1 MYEYAEMVASITHKV
16 EGKVTSV
23 DTPLTPNL
31 NDIFAYIDEHSQVFL
46 ARLIE
51 YLRRPSIS
59 AYGEGIRE
67 VADYVAA
74 VMLQMG
80 LVVRVIPTSGWPM
93 VFGEYHVGRG
103 APTVLL
109 YGHYDVQPPDPLDE
123 WLSPPFE
130 PTLRNGRI
138 YARGV
143 GDNKGQH
150 FAQLLALEAHLACR
164 GTLPCNVKVLLE
176 GEEEVGSPH
185 MPEFIRAHRDEL
197 QSDLVI
203 ISDGPVHENGQPTI
217 SFGVRG
223 VLDIEL
229 RTRGANR
236 DLHSGHW
243 GGIVPNPLWTL
254 VHLLATMKNE
264 RGEITIDGFYENVQP
279 LTERERQALA
289 NLPIDVSEVKQS
301 LGLQHLD
308 EPQERGYFERL
319 AVWPTL
325 TINGIH
331 GGYGGPGS
339 KTVLPHE
346 AIAKCDIRLVEAQTV
361 DEILAKVQAHVQRHA
376 PEVSV
381 TSYGGMDPS
390 KTPLDSPFTEPL
402 RQAIIAA
409 QGTAPLFVPA
419 KGASLPTYVFT
430 KILGLP
436 AFGVPYANPD
446 ESNHAPNE
454 NMEVARFF
462 LGIKTGAAMLSC
474 LGTPQDA
481 AVKPQSTLGR

>member
-1 MYEYAEMVASITHKV
+1 MNALSRPDL
-16 EGKVTSV
+16 S
-23 DTPLTPNL
+23 
-31 NDIFAYIDEHSQVFL
+31 DIFAYIDAHSEAFL
-46 ARLIE
+46 ARLID

-59 AYGEGIRE
+59 AYGEEIAE
-67 VADYVAA
+67 VAEYIAG
-74 VMLQMG
+74 VMRQMG
-80 LVVRVIPTSGWPM
+80 LAVRILPTTGWPI
-93 VFGEYHVGRG
+93 VFGEYHLRPD

-109 YGHYDVQPPDPLDE
+109 YGHYDVQPPDPLEE
-123 WLSPPFE
+123 WISPPFE
-130 PTLRNGRI
+130 PAIRDGRL

-150 FAQLLALEAHLACR
+150 FAQLMALESLMVCH

-185 MPEFIRAHRDEL
+185 MPEFVRKHRDAL
-197 QSDLVI
+197 QADLMIV
-203 ISDGPVHENGQPTI
+203 SDGPVHEDGQSTI

-229 RTRGANR
+229 RARGANR

-243 GGIVPNPLWTL
+243 GGIAPDPLWTL
-254 VHLLATMKNE
+254 VHLLASMKNE
-264 RGEITIDGFYENVQP
+264 RGEITIDGFYDHVQP
-279 LTERERQALA
+279 LTELEREALA
-289 NLPIDVSEVKQS
+289 KLPVDVDEVKQS
-301 LGLQHLD
+301 LGLQRLD

-319 AVWPTL
+319 TAWPTL

-339 KTVLPHE
+339 KTVLPHQ
-346 AIAKCDIRLVEAQTV
+346 AVAKCDIRLVEAQTAE
-361 DEILAKVQAHVQRHA
+361 EILAKVKAHVQRHA

-402 RQAIIAA
+402 RQAITAA
-409 QGTAPLFVPA
+409 QGAEPLLVPA
-419 KGASLPTYVFT
+419 KGASLPNYVFT
-430 KILGLP
+430 KTLGIP
-436 AFGVPYANPD
+436 VFGVPYANPD

-454 NMEVARFF
+454 NMEVTRFF
-462 LGIKTGAAMLSC
+462 MGIKTGAAMLVY
-474 LGTPQDA
+474 LGNM
-481 AVKPQSTLGR
+481 K